1 MINKDGILEIT
12 DGAGDTVKVQ
22 ISNITGY
29 AYVSVNDDT
38 QVRLIPENIEE
49 VVAYLTPKAE
59 PTQDTYYLI
68 RQRKDNPLKVKVMF
82 ANTSDS
88 KHFLSRS
95 EADAHQER
103 MTRQHGT
110 TYKFFIVKEV
120 V

>member
-38 QVRLIPENIEE
+38 QVRLLPENVEE
-49 VVAYLTPKAE
+49 FVAYLTPKGE
-59 PTQDTYYLI
+59 PTQDTYYLL

-88 KHFLSRS
+88 KHFLSRD
-95 EADAHQER
+95 EANAHQES

-110 TYKFFIVKEV
+110 KYTFTVVKEV
-120 V
+120 K